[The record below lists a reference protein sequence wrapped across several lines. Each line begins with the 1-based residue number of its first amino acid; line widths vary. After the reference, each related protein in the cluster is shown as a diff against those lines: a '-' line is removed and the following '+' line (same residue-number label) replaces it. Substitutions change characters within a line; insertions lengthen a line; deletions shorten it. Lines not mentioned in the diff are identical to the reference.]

1 MIQSLSSS
9 FNGQLGGGDALA
21 ENIIK
26 LSPKEILHGI
36 NDYSANMRLGTRRS
50 NADGGP
56 SLYHGKGWDGKG
68 IVTCHSFGC
77 SYNMGKGPV
86 EFL

>member
-1 MIQSLSSS
+1 MRT
-9 FNGQLGGGDALA
+9 
-21 ENIIK
+21 
-26 LSPKEILHGI
+26 GI
-36 NDYSANMRLGTRRS
+36 NDYSANMHLGTRRS